1 LLIKEIFVQNS
12 GINTVNLTARCA
24 RDQLNVTHV
33 SLLPWSEGPLHA
45 PPNHGNGADCGAAH
59 PTRYSCLSFENNGEF
74 ELQ

>member
-1 LLIKEIFVQNS
+1 
-12 GINTVNLTARCA
+12 
-24 RDQLNVTHV
+24 VTHV